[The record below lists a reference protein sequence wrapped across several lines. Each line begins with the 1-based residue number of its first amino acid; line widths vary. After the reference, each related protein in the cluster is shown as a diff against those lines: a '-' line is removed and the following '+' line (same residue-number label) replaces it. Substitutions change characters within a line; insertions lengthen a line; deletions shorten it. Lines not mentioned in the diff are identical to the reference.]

1 MSTKLTKRP
10 SSKRK
15 KHPKNIAK
23 FEVLT
28 QLGLETF
35 YPSQLEPASILDLS
49 TWTLENLIAR
59 EANDLPK
66 CFLQRLWL
74 LNPDARSTSCK
85 AQSDAPESP
94 DEKTGHLVGRSS
106 CTIHPL
112 DLVTA
117 VYQCANTFL
126 QQEMTARML
135 QCQFAVPLVL
145 PYIHEEEAGSFLLW
159 PLRGLVRPWHFQ
171 SVDGDQQ
178 IQEAVLASTSMP
190 VISCLRLGSC
200 HISKSEV
207 LNNVI
212 GRETFV
218 HGGMEGGRLLRSLSN
233 GLVEIAWY
241 LPTGDPRKDNFP
253 VPVVFSNLRGDACV
267 HEKCLS
273 LLGQVSSAVII
284 LCENLNAREKQ
295 LLTSCKDLTAKLI
308 VIDLSE
314 TNTAEDRTGI
324 SSARNLQEELGLPAV
339 SVIPGTGLSPENLA
353 SALCQT
359 VKDLL
364 PDLKLT
370 SLEGAAKI
378 ATERGFDCDEGAL
391 CKKTMNVAEVV
402 LKGFHEGPAVFKEKQ
417 LPLQGTPWRR
427 LTEID
432 KDEARNR
439 KEGKELDSRSRNE
452 KKDLLARLNKYKFT
466 SSMKSFTSAV
476 SSTDKVERTYFLCWM
491 RVKLRLLQRQKE
503 MELKDLLISQQT
515 GWNNGIPQQSELEN
529 GANDAWI
536 DSASFCTDSTF
547 EDEDDQFTD
556 SNHDVTDS
564 EVGLNSISQTNH
576 NEGSGYLLS
585 QHFDTNEIPGE
596 QVREK
601 DASLISVTREN
612 GTEDE
617 SRVHDFAE
625 GQTGQ
630 EVFVEG
636 QARSSIHSCLLRLGR
651 HKENELEVPRSESDL
666 GLKHSFHQENQEE
679 TESLQDR
686 NGFSPN
692 EKQVLG
698 KEILEADSSLNSVV
712 MDREEV
718 VKNNFQ
724 TENNEESEGPQMA
737 LFDPINPAE
746 FAGEEILPNDVSFN
760 LELEENDNNSE
771 IPVSE
776 EGLHIFQDTFKEES
790 RTPPHPHSDSLNQE
804 ILPEQIPQ
812 LVENV
817 SLKPIHDHK
826 GSLNVPRNN
835 STESPLREP
844 TSVEVLGASAK
855 GETTKSEP
863 PFLLGLEHFF
873 REMGLIFELTHT
885 NPGSENH
892 NEWRLPS
899 IAADLILSGVPLEL
913 MDGDASNVPMRW
925 LCSVLTEIQLRF
937 PRERFGTLASLG
949 AHRARNAEILSALFG
964 IKFPDERKRSTRG
977 IYVVALQLPAK
988 LKKKINFDFLLLL
1001 DVEGLC
1007 SPSSDGQIKPMSDH
1021 EMATVASGVSDVLL
1035 QNLYSCS
1042 ASELE
1047 TSLTVAVNALL
1058 RVRECGSVPTCRI
1071 LIQDEGIN
1079 TILEAT
1085 QLRRISKIL
1094 QTKTGAQRL
1103 TDAAMMNPNSKHKH
1117 SVLYLRPWYNEAL
1130 SKSVDGQHSEAMLKL
1145 KRSLFGGLKE
1155 ASAHSGTC
1163 GLPEFLGRLHSVW
1176 EAVKADSYSVSPE
1189 NKDIALVFSLFCTE
1203 LSKWEETLLDHIE
1216 RWLSHATQTISSTE
1230 PEALDPSVQSD
1241 FLCELQYDAKREIK
1255 KEVNKLKSNTKASL
1269 KENKLDIYIKSLNAV
1284 LSSYTIELE
1293 EQITAVTMA
1302 RMETINESHFTSTQF
1317 NRIET
1322 ILETEQNARLQV
1334 LLDDSASKN
1343 QLLHDRDLEEEFEA
1357 VWKEALSK
1365 MDFRPSETDDITE
1378 RVKNILAANIVKHG
1392 LQKHFY
1398 KLLDFGQNQT
1408 THFHVDDQYFGYNS
1422 RMKNLFENQN
1432 KSPKAKA
1439 QQLSSNI
1446 MDFYQQ
1452 FVVEKVS
1459 LPQDFSDGY
1468 ITELLEKIDQTLEEA
1483 QLEIRTAFQV
1493 DLKVFVCNAA
1503 CKDFQ
1508 RVHNRFAKDGEL
1520 LKSFQA
1526 KKKAFMAEFMYQFR
1540 KRDQRQ
1546 RLAQRFLTDII
1557 QPTVMDYVYRPLGM
1571 QIAEEIQRKAIQFI
1585 SPRAFHHS
1593 LLEDLIQ
1600 EDKFE
1605 SFTEY
1610 LFSFDQFKMRKI
1622 QETVVAHL
1630 SDWNVNTWR
1639 NQRLGEIIGKV
1650 AAATSQV
1657 VKGTSDVLSDTKPLL
1672 EQVCLNLEDG
1682 EVQTPWE
1689 SLKGPTYSI
1698 TTEWDGFVT
1707 CFLELLAALRL
1718 DLAQTFSHD
1727 LEMDQLLELLPVQP
1741 RDCLFK
1747 KVHGCEARCP
1757 LCGEPCGVEKIGNH
1771 VHETSFHRPKSLL
1784 EPSSRTTPEAAILD
1798 EFDPQ
1803 GQAVACW
1810 ELQSFHPEWNL
1821 SPEETNGRTPCLYW
1835 RYVLARFNE
1844 RFAMKS
1850 NQNPA
1855 KIPEEW
1861 KEITPEGVLV
1871 NLRDVFLPSGH
1882 S

>member
-15 KHPKNIAK
+15 KHPKNTSK

-28 QLGLETF
+28 QLGLESF
-35 YPSQLEPASILDLS
+35 YPSQLEPSSILDLN

-59 EANDLPK
+59 KANDLPK
-66 CFLQRLWL
+66 CFLQKLWL
-74 LNPDARSTSCK
+74 LNPDARSTNCK
-85 AQSDAPESP
+85 AQSEVPENP
-94 DEKTGHLVGRSS
+94 NEKTVHFIGRNS

-117 VYQCANTFL
+117 VYQCSNTFL

-135 QCQFAVPLVL
+135 QCHFAVPLLL
-145 PYIHEEEAGSFLLW
+145 PYIHEEEEASSFLLW
-159 PLRGLVRPWHFQ
+159 PLRGLVRPWNFQ
-171 SVDGDQQ
+171 SVDGNPQ

-190 VISCLRLGSC
+190 IISCIRLGSC

-207 LNNVI
+207 LNNII

-218 HGGMEGGRLLRSLSN
+218 HGGMEGGRLLRSLSD

-241 LPTGDPRKDNFP
+241 FPIGDPGEDKFP
-253 VPVVFSNLRGDACV
+253 VPVVFFNLRGDAV
-267 HEKCLS
+267 AHEKCLS
-273 LLGQVSSAVII
+273 FLGKASSVVII
-284 LCENLNAREKQ
+284 LCENPKAREKQ
-295 LLTSCKDLTAKLI
+295 LLISCKDWNAKVI
-308 VIDLSE
+308 VIDFSE
-314 TNTAEDRTGI
+314 IKSAEEEGI
-324 SSARNLQEELGLPAV
+324 SSPRNLQEELGLPV
-339 SVIPGTGLSPENLA
+339 GSVIPGTGLSPDNLA
-353 SALCQT
+353 NVLSQT

-364 PDLKLT
+364 PDLKLS
-370 SLEGAAKI
+370 SLEGVAKL
-378 ATERGFDCDEGAL
+378 ATEQGFDCDEGAV
-391 CKKTMNVAEVV
+391 CKKTMNIAELV
-402 LKGFHEGPAVFKEKQ
+402 LKGFHEGSSVFREKQ
-417 LPLQGTPWRR
+417 LPLQGLPWKR
-427 LTEID
+427 LAEID
-432 KDEARNR
+432 KEEARNR
-439 KEGKELDSRSRNE
+439 KELKELDSRSQNE
-452 KKDLLARLNKYKFT
+452 KKNLLANLNKYKFT

-476 SSTDKVERTYFLCWM
+476 SSTDKVERMYFLTWM
-491 RVKLRLLQRQKE
+491 KVKLRLLQRQKE
-503 MELKDLLISQQT
+503 MELKDLLINRQT
-515 GWNNGIPQQSELEN
+515 GRNNSIPQQSELEN
-529 GANDAWI
+529 GDNDVWV
-536 DSASFCTDSTF
+536 DNASFCTDSTF
-547 EDEDDQFTD
+547 EDEDEQFMD
-556 SNHDVTDS
+556 SDHDVIDLGN
-564 EVGLNSISQTNH
+564 EVGLSVGQ
-576 NEGSGYLLS
+576 NEGSGYLLGQYIDS
-585 QHFDTNEIPGE
+585 N
-596 QVREK
+596 
-601 DASLISVTREN
+601 VTREN

-617 SRVHDFAE
+617 SRDHDFLE

-630 EVFVEG
+630 EVFVAG
-636 QARSSIHSCLLRLGR
+636 QGRSSIHSCLLRIGR
-651 HKENELEVPRSESDL
+651 RKENEMDVPPLEMDL
-666 GLKHSFHQENQEE
+666 QSFQQENQEE
-679 TESLQDR
+679 MDSLQDR
-686 NGFSPN
+686 NGFSRN
-692 EKQVLG
+692 EKQVFG
-698 KEILEADSSLNSVV
+698 EGILEADSTLNSAV
-712 MDREEV
+712 MAHEKV
-718 VKNNFQ
+718 VKNNFPI
-724 TENNEESEGPQMA
+724 ENNEESEGLQKA

-746 FAGEEILPNDVSFN
+746 FAGEDILQNDVSFN
-760 LELEENDNNSE
+760 QKLVENINNSE
-771 IPVSE
+771 IPLNE
-776 EGLHIFQDTFKEES
+776 EGLKHIFPNKEES
-790 RTPPHPHSDSLNQE
+790 GTPPNPHLDSLNQE
-804 ILPEQIPQ
+804 QIPK
-812 LVENV
+812 LVENI
-817 SLKPIHDHK
+817 SLKPEVA
-826 GSLNVPRNN
+826 LNIPENN
-835 STESPLREP
+835 STKSPLRET
-844 TSVEVLGASAK
+844 TSLKVPGPSPK
-855 GETTKSEP
+855 GKTTKPEP

-899 IAADLILSGVPLEL
+899 IAADLILNGVPLEL
-913 MDGDASNVPMRW
+913 MDGDASNIPMRW

-949 AHRARNAEILSALFG
+949 AHRARNAEILSGLFG
-964 IKFPDERKRSTRG
+964 TKFPDERQRSTRG
-977 IYVVALQLPAK
+977 VYMAALPLPTK

-1007 SPSSDGQIKPMSDH
+1007 CPSSDGQIKPISDH
-1021 EMATVASGVSDVLL
+1021 EMATLASGVSDVLL

-1047 TSLTVAVNALL
+1047 TSLTVSVNALL
-1058 RVRECGSVPTCRI
+1058 RIREYGSVPICRI

-1079 TILEAT
+1079 TLLEAT
-1085 QLRRISKIL
+1085 QLKRVSKIL
-1094 QTKTGAQRL
+1094 QTKTGPQRL
-1103 TDAAMMNPNSKHKH
+1103 TDTILTNPNSKPKQ
-1117 SVLYLRPWYNEAL
+1117 SVLYLQPWYNEAL
-1130 SKSVDGQHSEAMLKL
+1130 SKSIDGQHSDAMLKL

-1155 ASAHSGTC
+1155 ASVYSETC

-1189 NKDIALVFSLFCTE
+1189 KKDIALGFSMFCTE
-1203 LSKWEETLLDHIE
+1203 LSKWEESLLDNVE
-1216 RWLSHATQTISSTE
+1216 CWLTKATQTISSTE
-1230 PEALDPSVQSD
+1230 PEALDPSIQND

-1255 KEVNKLKSNTKASL
+1255 KEVNKLKLNSKASL
-1269 KENKLDIYIKSLNAV
+1269 KENKLDVYIKSLNAV
-1284 LSSYTIELE
+1284 LLRYTTELE

-1302 RMETINESHFTSTQF
+1302 RLEIINERHFTSTQF

-1322 ILETEQNARLQV
+1322 ILETEQNARLEV

-1343 QLLHDRDLEEEFEA
+1343 QLLYDRDLEEEFEA

-1365 MDFRPSETDDITE
+1365 MDFRPSEMDDITE
-1378 RVKNILAANIVKHG
+1378 RVKNILLENIVKHG

-1446 MDFYQQ
+1446 MDFYQK
-1452 FVVEKVS
+1452 FVMEKVS
-1459 LPQDFSDGY
+1459 LPQDFSDSY

-1503 CKDFQ
+1503 SKDFQ

-1540 KRDQRQ
+1540 KKDQRQ

-1557 QPTVMDYVYRPLGM
+1557 QPTVMDYIYRPLGM
-1571 QIAEEIQRKAIQFI
+1571 QISEEIQRKSLQYN
-1585 SPRAFHHS
+1585 SPQTFHQT
-1593 LLEDLIQ
+1593 LLENLIH

-1610 LFSFDQFKMRKI
+1610 LFSYDQFKMREI
-1622 QETVVAHL
+1622 QETVMAYL
-1630 SDWNVNTWR
+1630 SDWNAKTWT

-1650 AAATSQV
+1650 AAAMSQV
-1657 VKGTSDVLSDTKPLL
+1657 VKSTSEVLSDTKPLL
-1672 EQVCLNLEDG
+1672 EQVCLNLEDK

-1707 CFLELLAALRL
+1707 CFLELLAGLRL
-1718 DLAQTFSHD
+1718 DLAQNFSQD
-1727 LEMDQLLELLPVQP
+1727 LKMDQFLELLPIQP
-1741 RDCLFK
+1741 KDCLYL
-1747 KVHGCEARCP
+1747 KVQGCEARCP
-1757 LCGEPCGVEKIGNH
+1757 LCGEPCGVEDIGNH

-1784 EPSSRTTPEAAILD
+1784 EPPSQITPEAAILD
-1798 EFDPQ
+1798 GFDVQ
-1803 GQAVACW
+1803 GHAVACW
-1810 ELQSFHPEWNL
+1810 ELQSFHPDWNL

-1844 RFAMKS
+1844 RFAVKS

-1861 KEITPEGVLV
+1861 KEITTEDVLV
-1871 NLRDVFLPSGH
+1871 NLRDVFIPSGH